1 TAAEFAQALKPF
13 AGMAGKGFTAMMPKG
28 TAQQLAQVQEIPAAA
43 QELPVV
49 PIEPSKPSVPIRAP
63 TPSLPKDAAVA
74 AAPPLPVTTP
84 EGKVPVEALAA
95 AANAKRRRAQPS
107 ALMLVGI
114 AAGCLV
120 AGILITMLVLRL

>member
-1 TAAEFAQALKPF
+1 
-13 AGMAGKGFTAMMPKG
+13 MPKG

-63 TPSLPKDAAVA
+63 TPAVPKASMP
-74 AAPPLPVTTP
+74 AAPALPVTTP

-95 AANAKRRRAQPS
+95 AADAKRKRAQPT
-107 ALMLVGI
+107 ALMLMGI

-120 AGILITMLVLRL
+120 AGILITMLILHLIGTG